1 MESGRRALAREI
13 AALAARHKIAD
24 RVDYV
29 PGGKLAQLLDHA
41 RSAVT
46 VNSTAGQQA
55 LWRGLPLKAFGKAVY
70 DKPQFVSDLP
80 LEAFFAKPP
89 YPDGVDGSTQSAS
102 QCAITVVSE
111 THIEKEPSTM
121 DITTLGIDLAKSV
134 FQLHGVDAQG
144 VIVLQ
149 KKLRRGAVVKFLS
162 KLEPCLIG
170 IEACA
175 TSHYWAREIAA
186 LGHDVKMIPPAY
198 VKPYVK
204 RQKNDAADAEAICEA
219 VTRPNMRFVPVKTEE
234 QQAVLVL
241 HRSRDLLM
249 RLRTMIL
256 NAIRSHCAEFGII
269 AAQGGS
275 KSF

>member
-1 MESGRRALAREI
+1 
-13 AALAARHKIAD
+13 
-24 RVDYV
+24 
-29 PGGKLAQLLDHA
+29 
-41 RSAVT
+41 
-46 VNSTAGQQA
+46 
-55 LWRGLPLKAFGKAVY
+55 
-70 DKPQFVSDLP
+70 
-80 LEAFFAKPP
+80 
-89 YPDGVDGSTQSAS
+89 
-102 QCAITVVSE
+102 
-111 THIEKEPSTM
+111 M

-241 HRSRDLLM
+241 QGAHNRFPNDVDILEALVAFHRDLGNQSAA
-249 RLRTMIL
+249 RSYADKLRSST
-256 NAIRSHCAEFGII
+256 
-269 AAQGGS
+269 QGD
-275 KSF
+275 